1 MFGITAME
9 PTLRGFRAYT
19 RENNLSPACTDCT
32 FCNLLKFLLELE
44 LRCQM
49 LEAFNKFCPWKH
61 GPLIDV
67 KLCTR
72 ILV

>member
-1 MFGITAME
+1 ME
-9 PTLRGFRAYT
+9 PTLGGFRACT
-19 RENNLSPACTDCT
+19 HENDLSPACTDCT

-44 LRCQM
+44 LRRQT
-49 LEAFNKFCPWKH
+49 LKAFIKFCPLEH

>member
-1 MFGITAME
+1 MFGIPAVE
-9 PTLRGFRAYT
+9 PTLAGFYAYT
-19 RENNLSPACTDCT
+19 HENDLSPACTDCT
-32 FCNLLKFLLELE
+32 LCNLLKFLLELE
-44 LRCQM
+44 LRCQK
-49 LEAFNKFCPWKH
+49 LEAFNKFCPVKH